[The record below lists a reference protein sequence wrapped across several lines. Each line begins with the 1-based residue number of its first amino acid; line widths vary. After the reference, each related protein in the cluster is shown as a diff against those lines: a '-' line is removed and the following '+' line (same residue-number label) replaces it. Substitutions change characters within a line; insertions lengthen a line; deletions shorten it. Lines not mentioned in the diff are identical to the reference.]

1 MTANDD
7 CKTWTRML
15 INAKIIH
22 CFLLASLAAL
32 HWINCKGLWIW
43 SEDSTTRE
51 GIINLISTM
60 LSLVYHWCISHI
72 ATTVP
77 AKHSTQIC
85 VVVCYK
91 FQLYWPIMPFSL
103 ATLTVTTQR
112 IKVLPR
118 FDKFSWVE
126 DQILKNRSN
135 SKKLL
140 ARHALLSLLS
150 HRHKLITA

>member
-1 MTANDD
+1 MIILMKANDD

-15 INAKIIH
+15 IDAKIIH

-51 GIINLISTM
+51 GIINLIYTM

-91 FQLYWPIMPFSL
+91 FQLYWPILIQQKAVYEIDWPHWLWQRSESKFYQD
-103 ATLTVTTQR
+103 LTNLVELR
-112 IKVLPR
+112 IKFLR
-118 FDKFSWVE
+118 TE
-126 DQILKNRSN
+126 QILRNC
-135 SKKLL
+135 LL
-140 ARHALLSLLS
+140 AMRN
-150 HRHKLITA
+150 